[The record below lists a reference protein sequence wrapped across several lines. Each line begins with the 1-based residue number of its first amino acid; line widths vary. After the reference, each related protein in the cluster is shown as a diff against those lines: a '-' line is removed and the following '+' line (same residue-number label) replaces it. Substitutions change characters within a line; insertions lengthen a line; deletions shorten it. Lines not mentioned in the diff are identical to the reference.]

1 MNTSPLAFPALVFR
15 DIIFDVVDRFGQPWL
30 RVSQIGRAFGY
41 ANPDAHMTRLYNR
54 NAAEFGDS
62 MTALV
67 DVETP
72 GGRQQVRIFSLRGA
86 HLLGMFAR
94 TPRAAEFRHW
104 VLNVLEGIAG
114 PASDSAPAAAPVV
127 LSLPGPGRYLVAID
141 AVDPAPQIQNVNDYA
156 LVHAD
161 HVRAVQRDLK
171 TLRRALTD
179 MSRRLTLLQGEADP
193 AIVAQP
199 LSITL
204 ETPKK
209 QPAPLQPAGD
219 ATETDGEEH

>member
-15 DIIFDVVDRFGQPWL
+15 DITFDVVDRFGQPWL
-30 RVSQIGRAFGY
+30 RYPQIAEALGY
-41 ANPDAHMTRLYNR
+41 AQSRRIIDLYNR

-204 ETPKK
+204 ETPRK
-209 QPAPLQPAGD
+209 QPAPLPPAGD
-219 ATETDGEEH
+219 ATETDEEEH